1 MAIFTPYPQKRAHR
15 TLCRSHT
22 LLWLLLAS
30 VTMAASLGITEAM
43 LATITEQYGRSARSR
58 VIDWQTLVDANIARS
73 DVDKLYAVNGFF
85 NRNRF
90 ISDQEHWQKADYW
103 ATPIEFIGTKGGDCE
118 DFVIAKYITL
128 RALGV
133 PDAKLRITY
142 VKSLSLNQAHMV
154 LTYYASPRE
163 VPLVLDNLINQIQPA
178 SSRTDLLPVYS
189 FNGDGLW
196 KAKMNGEGQKIG
208 TADELDMWQDFIVRL
223 QREKASP

>member
-1 MAIFTPYPQKRAHR
+1 
-15 TLCRSHT
+15 
-22 LLWLLLAS
+22 
-30 VTMAASLGITEAM
+30 MAASLGITEAM

>member
-1 MAIFTPYPQKRAHR
+1 MAIFTPDPQKRAHR